1 MQKISQKTVG
11 PVLALALLA
20 GCSTATP
27 YQPLGYGNQQGGY
40 ASQQL
45 DQNHFRVMF
54 IGNTLTSR
62 QQVENYLLYRAA
74 ELTVQRGS
82 NCFTIVNKDTDQNTE
97 VRMSPFANGYGGGY
111 GGFGYGRG
119 YYPGWSPS
127 WRLGGPW
134 GMYNYNP
141 WSGGPFFPGRYDI
154 DTVTSYQAMA
164 DIALSPTCGTAP
176 GSFNAQQVVQNLQPY
191 IMRPQ
196 VR

>member
-1 MQKISQKTVG
+1 MSVHNHKKTVG
-11 PVLALALLA
+11 PILALAVLA

-27 YQPLGYGNQQGGY
+27 YQPLGYGSQRGGY

-45 DQNHFRVMF
+45 DQSHYRVMF

-74 ELTVQRGS
+74 ELTVQQGS
-82 NCFTIVNKDTDQNTE
+82 TCFTIVNKDTDQNTQ
-97 VRMSPFANGYGGGY
+97 VRMSPFSRYGG
-111 GGFGYGRG
+111 G
-119 YYPGWSPS
+119 YYPGWAPS

-134 GMYNYNP
+134 GMYDYNP
-141 WSGGPFFPGRYDI
+141 WMGGPFFPGRYDI

-164 DIALSPTCGTAP
+164 DIALTPACGSAP
-176 GSFNAQQVVQNLQPY
+176 GTFNAQQVIQNLQPY
-191 IMRPQ
+191 IVRPQ